1 MTHDDHCAGI
11 KAIVALCQSFTF
23 SVISTSQAS
32 GLPVPLP
39 VEPRTHADRYG
50 LTNAT
55 GKGFYELAGNPR
67 TRVSSAVG

>member
-1 MTHDDHCAGI
+1 MEMSTPSVPLMT
-11 KAIVALCQSFTF
+11 FP
-23 SVISTSQAS
+23 